1 MAWAS
6 LPQAGAQ
13 LLLPSCAAMSA
24 NRPDAWAIILAGG
37 DGLRLRSLTQKIA
50 GDLRPKQFCALVDGE
65 TMFDCTRRRA
75 ELLIRP
81 DRQVAVVTQEHRE
94 YFGPLS
100 SDLAP
105 GCLVVQP
112 SNQGTLAGIVYSVMR
127 VEHLAGDVPI
137 AILPSDHDVIDDRA
151 FMTYVESAVELVRAL
166 PDRVVLLGIE
176 AETPETDYGWV
187 EPSRL
192 PLPVDGP
199 PVFPVRRFWEKPSP
213 TLARLLLERRCLW
226 NSFVMVGWTSAFI
239 DCVRATVPEAL
250 VTFVPLRQALGTP
263 QEEAVAAMVYTHLA
277 PLSFSARV
285 LVRVPDRLLAVRV
298 KDVGWSDWGHP
309 ARVMAALRRTGRQPT
324 WLEPDGLA
332 STA

>member
-1 MAWAS
+1 MAPADDDAGSIRHDDVGPAIGMMDHADGFRHGLLWAWRAASYHARITFLSNLGRLLPCARVGDVEMLHMAWAS

-13 LLLPSCAAMSA
+13 LLLPSC
-24 NRPDAWAIILAGG
+24 
-37 DGLRLRSLTQKIA
+37 
-50 GDLRPKQFCALVDGE
+50 
-65 TMFDCTRRRA
+65 
-75 ELLIRP
+75 
-81 DRQVAVVTQEHRE
+81 AVVTQEHRE

-151 FMTYVESAVELVRAL
+151 FMTYVESAVDLVRAL

-176 AETPETDYGWV
+176 AETPETEYGWV

-192 PLPVDGP
+192 PLPGDGP

-213 TLARLLLERRCLW
+213 TLARVLLDRRCLW
-226 NSFVMVGWTSAFI
+226 NSFRSEEHTSELQS
-239 DCVRATVPEAL
+239 RENL
-250 VTFVPLRQALGTP
+250 VC
-263 QEEAVAAMVYTHLA
+263 
-277 PLSFSARV
+277 
-285 LVRVPDRLLAVRV
+285 RLL
-298 KDVGWSDWGHP
+298 
-309 ARVMAALRRTGRQPT
+309 
-324 WLEPDGLA
+324 LEKKKLFVFC
-332 STA
+332 